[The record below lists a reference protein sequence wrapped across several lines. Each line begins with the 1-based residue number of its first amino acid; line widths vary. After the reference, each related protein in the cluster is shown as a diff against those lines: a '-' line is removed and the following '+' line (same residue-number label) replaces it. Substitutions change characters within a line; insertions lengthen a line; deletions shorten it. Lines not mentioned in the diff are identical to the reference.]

1 MRLLPPIEKI
11 TTNRDAM
18 SHDCQVMS
26 IAPCSSKRKDNAM
39 KTKLFLERG
48 IIMTS
53 LAVMSWLSVPPTQ
66 AAVQDLRADIPLQ
79 EVPNGVT
86 DTQPS
91 LPSDAPVVKV
101 PSAELIWVDDIM
113 NALHLYFKTN
123 YPAANFS
130 SYLKQL
136 TVMRDAVDR
145 GDRRTVK
152 VEMGTFLT
160 MLANRNDG
168 IGEGAA
174 EELRNFARVVM
185 PAQEY
190 GLIFPSSGI
199 EAYGT
204 IAQRGEWGQ

>member
-11 TTNRDAM
+11 TTNQGAM

-66 AAVQDLRADIPLQ
+66 AAVQVLRTDIALQ
-79 EVPNGVT
+79 EVPNEVAG
-86 DTQPS
+86 TQPS

>member
-1 MRLLPPIEKI
+1 
-11 TTNRDAM
+11 
-18 SHDCQVMS
+18 
-26 IAPCSSKRKDNAM
+26 M
-39 KTKLFLERG
+39 KTKLLERC
-48 IIMTS
+48 IVVTS
-53 LAVMSWLSVPPTQ
+53 LAVMSWLSVSPTE
-66 AAVQDLRADIPLQ
+66 AAVRTEIPLQ
-79 EVPNGVT
+79 EVPNGVA
-86 DTQPS
+86 DTQSP

-101 PSAELIWVDDIM
+101 PSGELIWVDDIM

-152 VEMGTFLT
+152 VEMGAFLT

-168 IGEGAA
+168 ISEGAA
-174 EELRNFARVVM
+174 DELRNFARVVM

-190 GLIFPSSGI
+190 GLIFPNSGV

-204 IAQRGEWGQ
+204 IAQRGESEQ

>member
-1 MRLLPPIEKI
+1 MRSLPPIEKI
-11 TTNRDAM
+11 TTNRGGM
-18 SHDCQVMS
+18 NRDCQVMS

-39 KTKLFLERG
+39 KTKLFLERC
-48 IIMTS
+48 IIVTS
-53 LAVMSWLSVPPTQ
+53 LVVMSWLSVSPTQ
-66 AAVQDLRADIPLQ
+66 AAVQVLRTDIALQ
-79 EVPNGVT
+79 EVPNGVA

-91 LPSDAPVVKV
+91 LPSDPPVVEV
-101 PSAELIWVDDIM
+101 PSAQLVWVDDIM
-113 NALHLYFKTN
+113 NALRLYFTTN
-123 YPAANFS
+123 YPAADFS

-136 TVMRDAVDR
+136 TVMRDALDR

-168 IGEGAA
+168 VGEGAA
-174 EELRNFARVVM
+174 EELRNFAQLVM

-190 GLIFPSSGI
+190 GLIFPNSGV

-204 IAQRGEWGQ
+204 IAQRGESEQ

>member
-11 TTNRDAM
+11 TTNPGAM

-26 IAPCSSKRKDNAM
+26 IAPCSLKRKDNAM
-39 KTKLFLERG
+39 KTKLLERC
-48 IIMTS
+48 IIVTS
-53 LAVMSWLSVPPTQ
+53 LAVVSWLSVPPTQ
-66 AAVQDLRADIPLQ
+66 AAVQDLRTDIPLQ
-79 EVPNGVT
+79 EVSNGVA
-86 DTQPS
+86 DTQSS

-136 TVMRDAVDR
+136 MVMRDAVDR

-152 VEMGTFLT
+152 LEMGTFLT

-168 IGEGAA
+168 VSEGAA
-174 EELRNFARVVM
+174 EELRNFAGVVM

-190 GLIFPSSGI
+190 GLIFPSSGV

-204 IAQRGEWGQ
+204 IAQRGETEQ

>member
-1 MRLLPPIEKI
+1 
-11 TTNRDAM
+11 
-18 SHDCQVMS
+18 
-26 IAPCSSKRKDNAM
+26 M

-48 IIMTS
+48 IIVTA

-66 AAVQDLRADIPLQ
+66 AAVQDLRTDIPLQ
-79 EVPNGVT
+79 EVTNGVA
-86 DTQPS
+86 DAQPS

-101 PSAELIWVDDIM
+101 PSGELIWVDDIM
-113 NALHLYFKTN
+113 NALRLYFTTN

-130 SYLKQL
+130 SYLKRL

-145 GDRRTVK
+145 GDHRTVK
-152 VEMGTFLT
+152 VEMGTFFT

-168 IGEGAA
+168 LSKGAA

-204 IAQRGEWGQ
+204 LAQRGEWGQ

>member
-1 MRLLPPIEKI
+1 
-11 TTNRDAM
+11 
-18 SHDCQVMS
+18 
-26 IAPCSSKRKDNAM
+26 M
-39 KTKLFLERG
+39 KTKLLERW
-48 IIMTS
+48 IIVTF
-53 LAVMSWLSVPPTQ
+53 LAVMPWLSVPPTQ
-66 AAVQDLRADIPLQ
+66 AAVQVLSGDIPVQ
-79 EVPNGVT
+79 EVPNRVA

-91 LPSDAPVVKV
+91 RPSDAPVVKV
-101 PSAELIWVDDIM
+101 PSAQIWVDDIM
-113 NALHLYFKTN
+113 NALHVYFKTN

-168 IGEGAA
+168 LGERAA
-174 EELRNFARVVM
+174 EELLDFARLVM

-190 GLIFPSSGI
+190 GLIFPGSGI

-204 IAQRGEWGQ
+204 IAQRGESEQ

>member
-1 MRLLPPIEKI
+1 
-11 TTNRDAM
+11 
-18 SHDCQVMS
+18 
-26 IAPCSSKRKDNAM
+26 M
-39 KTKLFLERG
+39 KTKLFLAGG

-66 AAVQDLRADIPLQ
+66 AAVQDLRTHIPLQ
-79 EVPNGVT
+79 EVPNGVP

-101 PSAELIWVDDIM
+101 PSAELIWVDDIT
-113 NALHLYFKTN
+113 NALHLYFKAN

-136 TVMRDAVDR
+136 TVMRDAVGR

-152 VEMGTFLT
+152 VEMGMFLT

-168 IGEGAA
+168 ISQGAA
-174 EELRNFARVVM
+174 EELRNFAQVVM

-190 GLIFPSSGI
+190 GLIFPTSGV
-199 EAYGT
+199 ETYGT
-204 IAQRGEWGQ
+204 IAQRGESEQ

>member
-1 MRLLPPIEKI
+1 
-11 TTNRDAM
+11 
-18 SHDCQVMS
+18 
-26 IAPCSSKRKDNAM
+26 M
-39 KTKLFLERG
+39 KTKLFLECC
-48 IIMTS
+48 IIVTS

-66 AAVQDLRADIPLQ
+66 AAVQVLRTDIALQ
-79 EVPNGVT
+79 EVPNEVAG
-86 DTQPS
+86 TQPS

-113 NALHLYFKTN
+113 NALHQYFKTN

-168 IGEGAA
+168 ISEGAA
-174 EELRNFARVVM
+174 EELRNFAQVAM

-190 GLIFPSSGI
+190 GLIFPSSEV

-204 IAQRGEWGQ
+204 IAQRGESEQ

>member
-1 MRLLPPIEKI
+1 M
-11 TTNRDAM
+11 
-18 SHDCQVMS
+18 Q
-26 IAPCSSKRKDNAM
+26 
-39 KTKLFLERG
+39 TKLFLERG
-48 IIMTS
+48 IIVTS

-66 AAVQDLRADIPLQ
+66 AAVQDVHTDIPLQ
-79 EVPNGVT
+79 EVPNGVA

-91 LPSDAPVVKV
+91 LPSDAPVVEV
-101 PSAELIWVDDIM
+101 PSAQLVWVDDIM
-113 NALHLYFKTN
+113 NALRLNFTTN
-123 YPAANFS
+123 YPAADFS

-136 TVMRDAVDR
+136 TVMRDALDR

-168 IGEGAA
+168 VSEGAA

-190 GLIFPSSGI
+190 GLIFPRWGG

-204 IAQRGEWGQ
+204 IAQRGESEQ

>member
-1 MRLLPPIEKI
+1 
-11 TTNRDAM
+11 
-18 SHDCQVMS
+18 
-26 IAPCSSKRKDNAM
+26 M
-39 KTKLFLERG
+39 KTKLFLECC
-48 IIMTS
+48 IIVTS

-66 AAVQDLRADIPLQ
+66 AAVQVLRTDIALQ
-79 EVPNGVT
+79 EVPNEVAG
-86 DTQPS
+86 TQPS

-113 NALHLYFKTN
+113 NALRQYFKTN
-123 YPAANFS
+123 YPAADFS

-168 IGEGAA
+168 ISEGAA
-174 EELRNFARVVM
+174 EELRNFAQVAM

-190 GLIFPSSGI
+190 GLIFPSSEV

-204 IAQRGEWGQ
+204 IAQRGESEQ

>member
-1 MRLLPPIEKI
+1 M
-11 TTNRDAM
+11 
-18 SHDCQVMS
+18 Q
-26 IAPCSSKRKDNAM
+26 
-39 KTKLFLERG
+39 TKLFLERG
-48 IIMTS
+48 IIVTS
-53 LAVMSWLSVPPTQ
+53 LAMMSWLSVPPTQ
-66 AAVQDLRADIPLQ
+66 AAVQDVHTDFPLQ
-79 EVPNGVT
+79 EVSNGVA
-86 DTQPS
+86 DAQPS

-101 PSAELIWVDDIM
+101 PSAKLIWVDDIT
-113 NALHLYFKTN
+113 NALHLHFKTN

-168 IGEGAA
+168 VSEGAA
-174 EELRNFARVVM
+174 EELRNFVRVVM

-190 GLIFPSSGI
+190 GLIFPTSGI

-204 IAQRGEWGQ
+204 IAQRGESEQ

>member
-1 MRLLPPIEKI
+1 MRSLPLIEKI
-11 TTNRDAM
+11 TTNPGAM
-18 SHDCQVMS
+18 SRDCQVMS
-26 IAPCSSKRKDNAM
+26 IAPCSSKRTDNAM
-39 KTKLFLERG
+39 KTKLLERC
-48 IIMTS
+48 IIVTS

-66 AAVQDLRADIPLQ
+66 AAVQVLRTDIALQ
-79 EVPNGVT
+79 EVTNGVA
-86 DTQPS
+86 DTQPF

-101 PSAELIWVDDIM
+101 PSGELIWVDDIM
-113 NALHLYFKTN
+113 NALRLYFTTN

-130 SYLKQL
+130 SYLKRL

-152 VEMGTFLT
+152 VEMGTFFT

-168 IGEGAA
+168 LSKGAA